1 MKTIRSRDNPVY
13 KRLARLALTSQA
25 RKREGLSV
33 LDGVHGVQAYLER
46 VGAPSILA
54 VSESG
59 VTRAEVAALLL
70 KHRIE
75 PLVLAD
81 PLFKAVSHVEHGP
94 GLLAAI
100 ETPQPALPATIATD
114 CLLIEHLQD
123 PGNLGSLLR
132 SAAAA
137 GVRRVILS
145 PHTVYAW
152 SPKVLR
158 AGQGAH
164 FSLVIHEG
172 VDLPAVA
179 SRLRVP
185 LLATSARA
193 PLSLYRTDLKRP
205 LAWLL
210 GNEGA
215 GVSAA
220 MLALATHIVGVP
232 LANDTESLNVAA
244 AGAVCMF
251 ETLRQRGG
259 PLGAPLGANGEGR

>member
-13 KRLARLALTSQA
+13 KRLVRLASTSQA

-33 LDGVHGVQAYLER
+33 LDGVHSVQAYLER
-46 VGAPSILA
+46 VGAPAILA
-54 VSESG
+54 VSETG
-59 VTRAEVAALLL
+59 ITHAEIGALIY

-75 PLVLAD
+75 PLVLAG

-100 ETPQPALPATIATD
+100 ATPQPVLPATIETD

-164 FSLVIHEG
+164 FSLVIHED
-172 VDLPAVA
+172 VDLPAMV

-185 LLATSARA
+185 LLATSSHAA
-193 PLSLYRTDLKRP
+193 GSLYQADLTRP

-220 MLALATHIVGVP
+220 MQALATHIVGVP
-232 LANDTESLNVAA
+232 LASGTESLNVAA
-244 AGAVCMF
+244 AGAICMF
-251 ETLRQRGG
+251 ETLRQRTSIV
-259 PLGAPLGANGEGR
+259 GAPLGAKGG